1 MNSIDAIRSFTQWR
15 QRIPLG
21 ESETTNGY
29 LLLPN
34 EWELNYLP
42 TTMKGKSFLD
52 VGANDGYFAFEAE
65 RRGASESVAADL
77 YFDGQSGNKGGWN
90 STGIQL
96 VKDHLKSHVQIVSKS
111 IYNIHELP
119 SKYDIV
125 LCSNVLS
132 WLDNPLMGIER
143 LASSCNETLFIKDGF
158 LITHQSDA
166 MLRYDVETH
175 AVYYRANLKYM
186 ETTLRKFGF
195 KKIEFKPFYN
205 FLQFQ
210 WQMENFP
217 VVVSQGALDVYQLP
231 KHDSEFTK
239 ANCHNKWV
247 LSAHHDFY
255 FVRGM
260 GWVKKADVQ
269 IQSRQS
275 KSIFKKW
282 LRSLLSDAQYDDWSR
297 MKSDDRSVKSY
308 MVIAH
313 R

>member
-1 MNSIDAIRSFTQWR
+1 MTSLDAIRSFTQWR

-21 ESETTNGY
+21 DSETTNGY

-42 TTMKGKSFLD
+42 YNMTGKSFLD

-65 RRGASESVAADL
+65 RRGASESIASDL
-77 YFDGQSGNKGGWN
+77 YYDGLSGNKGGWN
-90 STGIQL
+90 SKGIHL
-96 VKDHLKSHVQIVSKS
+96 VKDHLRSNVQIIHKS
-111 IYNIHELP
+111 IYNINELP
-119 SKYDIV
+119 SKYDVV

-143 LASSCNETLFIKDGF
+143 LAASCKETLFIKDGF
-158 LITHQSDA
+158 LITHNSAA
-166 MLRYDVETH
+166 MLRYDAETH
-175 AVYYRANLKYM
+175 AVFYRANLKYM

-195 KKIEFKPFYN
+195 TKIEFKPFYN

-217 VVVSQGALDVYQLP
+217 VVLNQEKLEVHKLP
-231 KHDSEFTK
+231 NHDSEFVH
-239 ANCHNKWV
+239 AHCHNKWV
-247 LSAHHDFY
+247 LNTQNDFY
-255 FVRGM
+255 FIRGL
-260 GWVKKADVQ
+260 GWVHKDKVQ
-269 IQSRQS
+269 IQSREP
-275 KSIFKKW
+275 KSILKK
-282 LRSLLSDAQYDDWSR
+282 LLKSMLSKGLYDDWAR
-297 MKSDDRSVKSY
+297 MKSLDRTVKSY

>member
-21 ESETTNGY
+21 DSEVTNGY

-42 TTMKGKSFLD
+42 ENMAGKSFLD

-65 RRGASESVAADL
+65 RRGATESVASDL
-77 YFDGQSGNKGGWN
+77 YFDGRSGNKGGWN
-90 STGIQL
+90 SQGIQL
-96 VKDHLKSHVQIVSKS
+96 IKDHLKSNVQIVPKS
-111 IYNIHELP
+111 IYNLDELN

-132 WLDNPLMGIER
+132 WLDNPLLGIER
-143 LASSCNETLFIKDGF
+143 LASTCTDTLYIKDGF
-158 LITHQSDA
+158 LISTRSA
-166 MLRYDVETH
+166 PMLRYDADTH
-175 AVYYRANLKYM
+175 SVFYRANLKYM

-195 KKIEFKPFYN
+195 NRIECRPFFN

-210 WQMENFP
+210 WQMEHFP
-217 VVVSQGALDVYQLP
+217 IISNPEPLMVYRLP
-231 KHDSEFTK
+231 HSNSEHAEAT
-239 ANCHNKWV
+239 CQNKWI
-247 LSAHHDFY
+247 LGSHDDFY

-260 GWVKKADVQ
+260 GWVKKDVAVT
-269 IQSRQS
+269 QSRQP
-275 KSIFKKW
+275 KSILKKW
-282 LRSLLSDAQYDDWSR
+282 LRSLLSNSQYDNWAR
-297 MKSDDRSVKSY
+297 LKSVDRTVKSY